1 MPYVNPMR
9 LLLPLLPNPRQQQ
22 QNPPPPSVQLLI
34 AVPVLV
40 STIHVFQHK
49 RHVMFVSMVMWDVLE
64 HVYFKAYFVEGH
76 TSVKDALKM
85 VMPAVVIVRDVA
97 VKRQL
102 ILGVDLERFVAN
114 HVYRG

>member
-1 MPYVNPMR
+1 
-9 LLLPLLPNPRQQQ
+9 
-22 QNPPPPSVQLLI
+22 
-34 AVPVLV
+34 
-40 STIHVFQHK
+40 
-49 RHVMFVSMVMWDVLE
+49 MFVSMVMWDVLE